1 MKVTSNII
9 REVNISHLHKTNIE
23 NLTQMEAI
31 TENPKLYW
39 CKGVLFSVYEFTS
52 EEIVTKQIKGIWYL
66 DSFTYA
72 ICQERNEYSTY
83 NGFKVDVIDM
93 TGHTTYENLIE
104 SILETEK
111 FLIH

>member
-9 REVNISHLHKTNIE
+9 QEINISHLHKTNIE

-31 TENPKLYW
+31 VENPKLYW

-52 EEIVTKQIKGIWYL
+52 EVIVQKQIEGIWYL

-72 ICQERNEYSTY
+72 ICQKRNEYSTY

-93 TGHTTYENLIE
+93 TGHSTYENLIE

-111 FLIH
+111 

>member
-9 REVNISHLHKTNIE
+9 TEIHISHLHKTNIE

-39 CKGVLFSVYEFTS
+39 CKGVLFSVYEFTN
-52 EEIVTKQIKGIWYL
+52 EELVIKQTQGIFHL

-72 ICQERNEYSTY
+72 ICQEKNQYSTY

-93 TGHTTYENLIE
+93 TGHSTYEKLIV
-104 SILETEK
+104 SILEDEK
-111 FLIH
+111 

>member
-9 REVNISHLHKTNIE
+9 QEVNISHLHKTNIE

-52 EEIVTKQIKGIWYL
+52 EEIVTKLIKGIWYL
-66 DSFTYA
+66 DTFTYA
-72 ICQERNEYSTY
+72 ICPEKNQYSAY

-93 TGHTTYENLIE
+93 TGHITYEKLIDY
-104 SILETEK
+104 ILENEK
-111 FLIH
+111 

>member
-1 MKVTSNII
+1 MKVIMNII
-9 REVNISHLHKTNIE
+9 KEVHISHLHKTNVE

-39 CKGVLFSVYEFTS
+39 CKGVLFSVYEFS
-52 EEIVTKQIKGIWYL
+52 NEELAVKQTQGIWYL

-72 ICQERNEYSTY
+72 ECKEKSDYSTY

-93 TGHTTYENLIE
+93 TGHPTYEKLIE
-104 SILETEK
+104 SILENEK
-111 FLIH
+111 K

>member
-1 MKVTSNII
+1 
-9 REVNISHLHKTNIE
+9 
-23 NLTQMEAI
+23 MEAI

-52 EEIVTKQIKGIWYL
+52 EAIVQKQIEGIWYL

-72 ICQERNEYSTY
+72 KCQERNQYSVY

-93 TGHTTYENLIE
+93 TGHTNYENLIE
-104 SILETEK
+104 SILENEK
-111 FLIH
+111 

>member
-1 MKVTSNII
+1 
-9 REVNISHLHKTNIE
+9 
-23 NLTQMEAI
+23 MEAI

-52 EEIVTKQIKGIWYL
+52 EEIVTKQIKGIWHL

-72 ICQERNEYSTY
+72 KCQEKNEYSTY

-104 SILETEK
+104 SILETENS
-111 FLIH
+111 

>member
-9 REVNISHLHKTNIE
+9 QEINISHLHKTNIE

-31 TENPKLYW
+31 VENPKLYW

-52 EEIVTKQIKGIWYL
+52 EVIVQKQIEGIWYL

-72 ICQERNEYSTY
+72 KCQERNQYSTY

-93 TGHTTYENLIE
+93 TGHSTYEKLIDY
-104 SILETEK
+104 ILENEK
-111 FLIH
+111 